1 MNKTL
6 PFTTALVTGASSGI
20 GQAFARELA
29 LRGVK
34 RLILLARNGQKLEA
48 LKHELQEK
56 YSIEIQCFS
65 IDLSHPPALKA
76 LLTDI
81 ETLAWPIDCLI
92 NNAGFTIRT
101 EDECQQSDV
110 VQQMI
115 QLMAATPVL
124 LCQRIGS
131 KMLEKKTGY
140 ILNVS
145 SIVGCFP
152 VATTLSYC
160 AIKRFLTAYSH
171 SLSYEWRSEGIRVSC
186 LQPGATMSS
195 FHESNQLD
203 LPDKLKSIFR
213 SSEQVARI
221 GLNGLIRGKRDIFPG
236 FENYLLFLIT
246 RIIPHRWI
254 YILHKNWWR
263 KRRKQWCN

>member
-1 MNKTL
+1 MTKPL
-6 PFTTALVTGASSGI
+6 PFTTALITGASSGI

-29 LRGVK
+29 HRGIQ
-34 RLILLARNGQKLEA
+34 RLILLARNGQKLNE
-48 LKHELQEK
+48 LKCELLEK
-56 YSIEIQCFS
+56 YPLEIQCLS
-65 IDLSHPPALKA
+65 VDLSQPQAVNA
-76 LLTDI
+76 LLEDL
-81 ETLAWPIDCLI
+81 EALAWPIDCLI

-101 EDECQQSDV
+101 EDECQQSDT
-110 VQQMI
+110 VQKMI

-124 LCQRIGS
+124 FCQRIGS
-131 KMLEKKTGY
+131 KMLEHKKGY

-186 LQPGATMSS
+186 LQPGATLSS
-195 FHESNQLD
+195 FHESNQLG
-203 LPDKLKSIFR
+203 LPEKLKSIFR
-213 SSEQVARI
+213 SSEQVARL
-221 GLNGLIRGKRDIFPG
+221 GVNGLIRGKRDIFPG
-236 FENYLLFLIT
+236 FENYLLFLLT

-254 YILHKNWWR
+254 YTIHKNWWR

>member
-1 MNKTL
+1 MTKPL
-6 PFTTALVTGASSGI
+6 PFTTALITGASSGI

-29 LRGVK
+29 YRGIQ
-34 RLILLARNGQKLEA
+34 RLILLARNSQKLNE
-48 LKHELQEK
+48 LKCELLEQ
-56 YSIEIQCFS
+56 YPLEIQCLS
-65 IDLSHPPALKA
+65 VDLSQPQAVNT
-76 LLTDI
+76 LLEDL
-81 ETLAWPIDCLI
+81 EALAWPIDCLI

-101 EDECQQSDV
+101 EDECRQSDT
-110 VQQMI
+110 VQKMI

-131 KMLEKKTGY
+131 KMLERKKGY

-186 LQPGATMSS
+186 LQPGATLSS
-195 FHESNQLD
+195 FHESNQLG
-203 LPDKLKSIFR
+203 LPEKLKSIFR
-213 SSEQVARI
+213 SSEQVARL
-221 GLNGLIRGKRDIFPG
+221 GVNGLIRGKRDIFPG
-236 FENYLLFLIT
+236 FENYLLFLLT

-254 YILHKNWWR
+254 YTIHKNWWR
-263 KRRKQWCN
+263 KRRKQWCK

>member
-1 MNKTL
+1 MNNRL
-6 PFTTALVTGASSGI
+6 PFTTALITGASSGI
-20 GQAFARELA
+20 GEAFARELA
-29 LRGVK
+29 DRGIQ
-34 RLILLARNGQKLEA
+34 RMLLLARNSEKLEA
-48 LKHELQEK
+48 LKQELQNK
-56 YSIEIQCFS
+56 YPIEIHCFS
-65 IDLSHPPALKA
+65 VDLSKAEAVNQCLKD
-76 LLTDI
+76 LEKLNCSV
-81 ETLAWPIDCLI
+81 DCLI

-115 QLMAATPVL
+115 QLMAGTPVL

-131 KMLEKKTGY
+131 KMLEHKKGY

-186 LQPGATMSS
+186 LQPGATLSS
-195 FHESNQLD
+195 FHESNQLG
-203 LPDKLKSIFR
+203 LPEKLKSIFR

-221 GLNGLIRGKRDIFPG
+221 GVNGLIRGKRDIFPG